1 MTRMTGPRTNRSVAA
16 TTSAPGRGFSL
27 VEMLTVL
34 VILAIVLSILLPALA
49 ATRNSARKAATQTIQ
64 KTIGDACQQFAIDQ
78 RRQPGYFNQTQ
89 MGSAANSGTYGFTQM
104 ENLILD
110 LAGGVTS
117 RTTEDVPNRIIDV
130 GPTPQARA
138 IVAIDEIGSPSLSNR
153 GNVSKAY
160 FRPDP
165 KYFVAQLGAEKRI
178 VNDVNDQLFP
188 LIVDPWGQPM
198 LAWVQDDV
206 PTGSELFSA
215 DEAAAG
221 ANPIR
226 AKFYWA
232 TNAGLLKAMS
242 TGKNGADQK
251 TQSLLGE
258 SFTANS
264 TIPGF
269 TVSTRAASLAGLLG
283 NPSGGFVSGGPAT
296 GAKMPLVAR
305 GSVIIQSAGPNEIF
319 LGATERGGKVA
330 ASENTASSPTAPGN
344 FLWFKPNLDPIAGGA
359 FDDVVTAYGN

>member
-1 MTRMTGPRTNRSVAA
+1 MTRTTGQPFYPVSRPPARR
-16 TTSAPGRGFSL
+16 GGGFSL
-27 VEMLTVL
+27 IEMLTVL

-49 ATRNSARKAATQTIQ
+49 ATRNSARKSATQSLQ

-78 RRQPGYFNQTQ
+78 RRQPGYFNQTD
-89 MGSAANSGTYGFTQM
+89 MGSAANRDTYGFTQM
-104 ENLILD
+104 QNLVLD
-110 LAGGVTS
+110 LAGGVLN
-117 RTTEDVPNRIIDV
+117 RTTEDVGNRIIDV

-138 IVAIDEIGSPSLSNR
+138 IVAIDEIGSPSLSSR

-165 KYFVAQLGAEKRI
+165 KYFVAQIGPNQLV

-188 LIVDPWGQPM
+188 MIVDSWGQPM
-198 LAWVQDDV
+198 LAWVQDEV

-215 DEAAAG
+215 EVATSGAG
-221 ANPIR
+221 AIR

-232 TNAGLLKAMS
+232 TNAGVLKAS
-242 TGKNGADQK
+242 GTGRSGSNQNAE
-251 TQSLLGE
+251 SLLGG
-258 SFTANS
+258 
-264 TIPGF
+264 GF
-269 TVSTRAASLAGLLG
+269 TGPNTIAGLTVPARAASLTGLLG
-283 NPSGGFVSGGPAT
+283 NPSGGIATGGPAT

-319 LGATERGGKVA
+319 LGANERGGKVA
-330 ASENTASSPTAPGN
+330 ASDNGTAPTGPSN

>member
-89 MGSAANSGTYGFTQM
+89 MGSNQNLTFGFTQM
-104 ENLILD
+104 QNLVLD
-110 LAGGVTS
+110 LAGGVTN
-117 RTTEDVPNRIIDV
+117 RTTEDVANRIIDV

-138 IVAIDEIGSPSLSNR
+138 IVAIDEIGSPTLSNR

-165 KYFVAQLGAEKRI
+165 KYFVAQTGPNQLAM
-178 VNDVNDQLFP
+178 NDANDTLFP
-188 LIVDPWGQPM
+188 MIVDPWNQPM
-198 LAWVQDDV
+198 LAWVQDEV

-215 DEAAAG
+215 DEAGTG
-221 ANPIR
+221 ANAVR
-226 AKFYWA
+226 AKFYWT
-232 TNAGLLKAMS
+232 TNAGVLRAQS
-242 TGKNGADQK
+242 TGRSGSNQNIG
-251 TQSLLGE
+251 SLLGGQSSLPVNIG
-258 SFTANS
+258 SFS
-264 TIPGF
+264 
-269 TVSTRAASLAGLLG
+269 VSARAASLAGLLG
-283 NPSGGFVSGGPAT
+283 NPSGGFVTGGPAT
-296 GAKMPLVAR
+296 GPKMPLVAR
-305 GSVIIQSAGPNEIF
+305 GSVIIQSAGPN
-319 LGATERGGKVA
+319 
-330 ASENTASSPTAPGN
+330 
-344 FLWFKPNLDPIAGGA
+344 
-359 FDDVVTAYGN
+359 